1 MNLYPLIISFLIIAT
16 AELGD
21 KTQLL
26 TLGFAT
32 KFPVWEVIAAVGAAS
47 AILMAAAVLFGG
59 IINCF
64 VPQIYLQALAGILF
78 IAFGLWT
85 LFGTEKEEKID
96 EGKNKSPFWI
106 VFSGFLLAELGD
118 KTQIATFA
126 LSAEHGVPFQI
137 WLGATLGMLLI
148 NSIAAL
154 SGGWIKKII
163 PEKIIKLLGAAV
175 FIVFGIVGLA
185 GILY

>member
-1 MNLYPLIISFLIIAT
+1 MNLSPFLISFLMIST

-32 KFPVWEVIAAVGAAS
+32 KFPAWEVIAAVGCAS
-47 AILMAAAVLFGG
+47 ALLMAGAVLFGG

-78 IAFGLWT
+78 ISFGLWT
-85 LFGTEKEEKID
+85 LFGTEKEEKIE
-96 EGKNKSPFWI
+96 EGKSKSPFWI

-118 KTQIATFA
+118 KTQLATFA
-126 LSAEHGVPFQI
+126 LSAEHGAPLQI

-154 SGGWIKKII
+154 SGGWIKKMI
-163 PEKIIKLLGAAV
+163 PEKIIKVIGAAI
-175 FIVFGIVGLA
+175 FIVFGIIGLA
-185 GILY
+185 GI